1 MWLQEGC
8 VGRFIYWILVVSF
21 CALLSMDLVVQI
33 LCWFTVCETQGDVSL
48 PLLVSCSV
56 PSTPEL
62 ICSKKNK
69 TSFGEQHSPRRVAV

>member
-1 MWLQEGC
+1 M
-8 VGRFIYWILVVSF
+8 GRFIYWILV
-21 CALLSMDLVVQI
+21 LY
-33 LCWFTVCETQGDVSL
+33 QGDVSL